1 MKRVLTIRMG
11 SLLTALAILFS
22 LFPIPVAAVE
32 AGWIDQAQNARGLC
46 RRRLDGYYQ
55 LRRGAGVAC
64 KKQ

>member
-32 AGWIDQAQNARGLC
+32 AGWI
-46 RRRLDGYYQ
+46 
-55 LRRGAGVAC
+55 
-64 KKQ
+64 